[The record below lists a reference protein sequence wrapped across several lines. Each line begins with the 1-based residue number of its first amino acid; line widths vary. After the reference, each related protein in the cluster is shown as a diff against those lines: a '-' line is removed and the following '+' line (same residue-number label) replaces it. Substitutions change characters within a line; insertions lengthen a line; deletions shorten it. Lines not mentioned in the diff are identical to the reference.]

1 MEAEALRAFWY
12 RPCRRLAWILALT
25 LAAGA
30 RAALPAPEQVTFPS
44 LDVDVAGRPIAI
56 AALYFRPPQ
65 APPGARMPLVIAA
78 HGCGGMFSASAN
90 RRNELSQR
98 SAVWTGRL
106 LSDGYAVLWPDSFN
120 PRGRRSV
127 CLVKRGEPT
136 ITPAVRRLDLLGA
149 IAFGAGQP
157 GIDRDRM
164 ALIGW
169 SHGGSTVL
177 ATSNGRDPRIAEFL
191 AAPGAPPSLRAVV
204 AFYPGCRVS
213 LRQGAQ
219 WQPAMPLAIHIG
231 ALDDWSAPEPCVKL
245 GDMAR
250 ARGAAMTVSVYAG
263 AFHGFDSPFGK
274 VRVWQDVTTGVR
286 PNEGVHV
293 GPDPAARA
301 AAEAAVRG
309 FLREQIG
316 SDAAT
321 AVAK

>member
-1 MEAEALRAFWY
+1 MRAFLY
-12 RPCRRLAWILALT
+12 GSCRTLAWILALT
-25 LAAGA
+25 FAAGA
-30 RAALPAPEQVTFPS
+30 LATLPAPEQVTFPS
-44 LDVDVAGRPIAI
+44 LDVGAVGRPIAI

-65 APPGARMPLVIAA
+65 APPGARVPLVIAA

-90 RRNELSQR
+90 RRNELSRR

-106 LSDGYAVLWPDSFN
+106 LSEGYAVLWPDSFN

-127 CLVKRGEPT
+127 CLGKRGEPS

-149 IAFGAGQP
+149 IAFGAAQP
-157 GIDRDRM
+157 GIDRDRI

-177 ATSNGRDPRIAEFL
+177 ATSNGRDPRIADFL
-191 AAPGAPPSLRAVV
+191 AAPEAPPPLRAVV

-213 LRQGAQ
+213 LRQGAR

-231 ALDDWSAPEPCVKL
+231 ALDDWSAPEPCVEL
-245 GDMAR
+245 GKAAR
-250 ARGAAMTVSVYAG
+250 ARGAAMTVTVYAG
-263 AFHGFDSPFGK
+263 AYHGFDSPSGK
-274 VRVWQDVTTGVR
+274 VKVWEDVTTGVR

-309 FLREQIG
+309 FLREQMG
-316 SDAAT
+316 PAAAT